1 MIKEALQYIVG
12 LSEAKT
18 QEING
23 QVYSD
28 KDLSRI
34 SYNPKAAAISMST
47 LTSLVDYIKAGIDK
61 MSDKMIIQVVDPLT
75 VRLISMLDDERKREV
90 LVEVTGQVPQITFNR
105 YIDRESFNIA
115 LQSKFIHDD
124 NVALL
129 LKFVGTVQSESV
141 AAYGDD
147 GVSQKATIRKG
158 IAGSQDA
165 LVPNPVVL
173 RPYRTFMEVEQP
185 ASSFVFRIKEDRDIE
200 CAIFEADGGAWKNA
214 AMQNIKDYLEY
225 ELSEYKQFTVIS

>member
-61 MSDKMIIQVVDPLT
+61 MSDKMII
-75 VRLISMLDDERKREV
+75 
-90 LVEVTGQVPQITFNR
+90 
-105 YIDRESFNIA
+105 
-115 LQSKFIHDD
+115 
-124 NVALL
+124 
-129 LKFVGTVQSESV
+129 
-141 AAYGDD
+141 
-147 GVSQKATIRKG
+147 
-158 IAGSQDA
+158 
-165 LVPNPVVL
+165 
-173 RPYRTFMEVEQP
+173 
-185 ASSFVFRIKEDRDIE
+185 
-200 CAIFEADGGAWKNA
+200 
-214 AMQNIKDYLEY
+214 
-225 ELSEYKQFTVIS
+225 